1 MLDLF
6 TIFSKG
12 GIVLWCFQ
20 STSQIFTPSVNA
32 LIRSVILQERTGNH
46 TFEYESLRL
55 QYKLDNEFELVFV
68 VAYQKILQLSYV
80 DKFLNDIHLQF
91 RDKFKNELE
100 SSQWFS
106 NFEFQ
111 QNYNN
116 VLVAAEQWARAQAKI
131 PKQMRTFDESLKSKK
146 TVASMI
152 ERKDDKENKKQVV
165 SLSVTNNIWVFAS
178 QVKRRR
184 ELLTIMKLSIVS
196 CLLTLLINQEFNVD
210 ASKVQEVPKLESSKS
225 QISSNGEVDEETL
238 IANRMKL
245 AQKLSGQKKKADKQ
259 KSPKSEKAGKKPRV
273 WELGGTTK
281 DLASL
286 ERTKDKPEE
295 IGDYVPADRG
305 LVGKMKGTIR
315 DLEVESDSD
324 DEDSDEMEI
333 ENSKPQVQKKANSM
347 FSMFKSLVGN
357 KSLKQE
363 DMLPVLDKF
372 KDHLISKNVAADIA
386 QKLCDSVR
394 VKLEGKVLGTFD
406 SVTSTIKATLTDSL
420 VQILSPKRRVDIL
433 RDAFEAKKNNR
444 PYVMSFCG
452 VNGVGK
458 STNLAKICFWLIEN
472 NFRVLIAACDT
483 FRAGAVEQLRTHM
496 RHLNALH
503 PPEKHGNL
511 SMVQLYEKGYGK
523 DAAGIAMEAIRFAKD
538 SRFDV
543 VLIDTAGRMQDNEPL
558 MRALA
563 KLIKV
568 NEPDLV
574 LFVGEALVGNE
585 AVDQLVK
592 FNQALADYSN
602 SVNPHIIDGIVLT
615 KFDTIDDKVGAA
627 ISMTYITG
635 QPIVFVGTGQT
646 YTDLKSLNA
655 KAVVHALMK

>member
-20 STSQIFTPSVNA
+20 STSQIFAPSVNA

-46 TFEYESLRL
+46 SFEHDSLRL

-80 DKFLNDIHLQF
+80 DKFLNDIHLEF
-91 RDKFKNELE
+91 RDCFKNELE
-100 SSQWFS
+100 HSSWFY
-106 NFEFQ
+106 NFEFEHA
-111 QNYNN
+111 YRT
-116 VLVAAEQWARAQAKI
+116 VLERAEHWSRSQAKI
-131 PKQMRTFDESLKSKK
+131 PKQMRTFDESQKSKK

-152 ERKDDKENKKQVV
+152 ERKNDKDDKKPAKIQDAPKQE
-165 SLSVTNNIWVFAS
+165 LPKH
-178 QVKRRR
+178 QV
-184 ELLTIMKLSIVS
+184 EH
-196 CLLTLLINQEFNVD
+196 
-210 ASKVQEVPKLESSKS
+210 
-225 QISSNGEVDEETL
+225 NGELDEETL

-245 AQKLSGQKKKADKQ
+245 AQKMAGQKKKADKH
-259 KSPKSEKAGKKPRV
+259 
-273 WELGGTTK
+273 
-281 DLASL
+281 
-286 ERTKDKPEE
+286 
-295 IGDYVPADRG
+295 
-305 LVGKMKGTIR
+305 IR
-315 DLEVESDSD
+315 DLEVNSES
-324 DEDSDEMEI
+324 EDSSDQEEI
-333 ENSKPQVQKKANSM
+333 EQSKQQVQKKTSM
-347 FSMFKSLVGN
+347 FSMFKSLVGS

-363 DMLPVLDKF
+363 DMLPVLEKL
-372 KDHLISKNVAADIA
+372 KDHLITKNVAADIA
-386 QKLCDSVR
+386 QKLCDSVGT
-394 VKLEGKVLGTFD
+394 KLEGKILGTFD
-406 SVTSTIKATLTDSL
+406 SVANTVKATLTDAL
-420 VQILSPKRRVDIL
+420 VQILSPKRRIDIL
-433 RDAFEAKKNNR
+433 RDALEAKNSNR
-444 PYVMSFCG
+444 PYVMTFCG

-503 PPEKHGNL
+503 PPEKHGNQ

-538 SRFDV
+538 SRIDV
-543 VLIDTAGRMQDNEPL
+543 VLVDTAGRMQDNEPL

-592 FNQALADYSN
+592 FNQALADYSQ
-602 SVNPHIIDGIVLT
+602 SANPHMIDGIVLT

-627 ISMTYITG
+627 ITMTYITG

>member
-20 STSQIFTPSVNA
+20 STSQIFAPSVNA

-46 TFEYESLRL
+46 TFEYDSLRL

-68 VAYQKILQLSYV
+68 VAYQKILQLSYI
-80 DKFLNDIHLQF
+80 DKFLNDIHLEF
-91 RDKFKNELE
+91 RDRFKNELE
-100 SSQWFS
+100 RSQWFC
-106 NFEFQ
+106 NFNFKN
-111 QNYNN
+111 NYEN
-116 VLVAAEQWARAQAKI
+116 VLAMAEQWARTQAKL
-131 PKQMRTFDESLKSKK
+131 PKQMRTFDESQKSKK

-152 ERKDDKENKKQVV
+152 ERKDDKDNKKQAKIQEIPKQD
-165 SLSVTNNIWVFAS
+165 LSNNRNEEI
-178 QVKRRR
+178 
-184 ELLTIMKLSIVS
+184 
-196 CLLTLLINQEFNVD
+196 
-210 ASKVQEVPKLESSKS
+210 
-225 QISSNGEVDEETL
+225 DEEML

-245 AQKLSGQKKKADKQ
+245 AQKLNSQKKKVDKQ
-259 KSPKSEKAGKKPRV
+259 KSPKPEKAGKKPRV
-273 WELGGTTK
+273 WELGGTIK
-281 DLASL
+281 DLATL

-295 IGDYVPADRG
+295 SGDYVAADKT
-305 LVGKMKGTIR
+305 LVGQMKGSIR
-315 DLEVESDSD
+315 DLEVETESE
-324 DEDSDEMEI
+324 DESDEEI
-333 ENSKPQVQKKANSM
+333 ETSKPQVKKKTNSM

-357 KSLKQE
+357 KCLKHE
-363 DMLPVLDKF
+363 DMAPVLEKL
-372 KDHLISKNVAADIA
+372 KDHLISKNVAADIS
-386 QKLCDSVR
+386 QKLCDSVG

-406 SVTSTIKATLTDSL
+406 SVTNTVKATLTEAL

-433 RDAFEAKKNNR
+433 RDAMEAKKNNR
-444 PYVMSFCG
+444 PYVMTFCG

-503 PPEKHGNL
+503 PAEKHGNQ

-523 DAAGIAMEAIRFAKD
+523 DAAGIAMEAIRYAKD
-538 SRFDV
+538 SKIDV
-543 VLIDTAGRMQDNEPL
+543 VLVDTAGRMQDNEPL

-592 FNQALADYSN
+592 FNQALADYSQ
-602 SVNPHIIDGIVLT
+602 SRNPHIIDGIVLT

>member
-20 STSQIFTPSVNA
+20 NTSQIFAPSVNA

-46 TFEYESLRL
+46 TFEHDSLRL

-80 DKFLNDIHLQF
+80 DKFLNDIHLEF
-91 RDKFKNELE
+91 RDRFKNELE
-100 SSQWFS
+100 KSQWFYK
-106 NFEFQ
+106 FEFQ
-111 QNYNN
+111 SNYEN
-116 VLVAAEQWARAQAKI
+116 VLVMAEQWARTQAKI
-131 PKQMRTFDESLKSKK
+131 PKQMRTFDESQKSKK

-152 ERKDDKENKKQVV
+152 ERKDDKDNKKQGKRKKGVN
-165 SLSVTNNIWVFAS
+165 TNKDDQI
-178 QVKRRR
+178 
-184 ELLTIMKLSIVS
+184 
-196 CLLTLLINQEFNVD
+196 
-210 ASKVQEVPKLESSKS
+210 KVQEVPK
-225 QISSNGEVDEETL
+225 QDVQNNQTNNHNHNGEIDEDIL
-238 IANRMKL
+238 IANRLKL
-245 AQKLSGQKKKADKQ
+245 AQSMTSQRKKVEKQKKNKL
-259 KSPKSEKAGKKPRV
+259 EKAGKKPRV

-281 DLASL
+281 DLATL

-295 IGDYVPADRG
+295 GGDYVAADTT
-305 LVGKMKGTIR
+305 LVGQMKGSIR
-315 DLEVESDSD
+315 DLEVESESE
-324 DEDSDEMEI
+324 DESNQEI
-333 ENSKPQVQKKANSM
+333 VNSKPQVQKKSSSM

-357 KSLKQE
+357 KSLKYD
-363 DMLPVLDKF
+363 DMAPVLEKL

-386 QKLCDSVR
+386 QKLCDSVG

-406 SVTSTIKATLTDSL
+406 SVTNTIKSSLTDAL
-420 VQILSPKRRVDIL
+420 VQILSPKKRVDIL
-433 RDAFEAKKNNR
+433 RDAMEAKKNRR
-444 PYVMSFCG
+444 PYVMTFCG

-483 FRAGAVEQLRTHM
+483 FRAGAVEQLRTHT

-538 SRFDV
+538 SNIDV
-543 VLIDTAGRMQDNEPL
+543 VLVDTAGRMQDNEPL

-592 FNQALADYSN
+592 FNQALADHSQ
-602 SVNPHIIDGIVLT
+602 SSNPHIIDGIVLT

>member
-20 STSQIFTPSVNA
+20 STSQIFAPSVNA

-46 TFEYESLRL
+46 TFEYDSLRL

-68 VAYQKILQLSYV
+68 VAYQKILQLSYI
-80 DKFLNDIHLQF
+80 DKFLNDIHLEF
-91 RDKFKNELE
+91 RDRFKNELE
-100 SSQWFS
+100 RSQWFC
-106 NFEFQ
+106 NFNFKN
-111 QNYNN
+111 NYEN
-116 VLVAAEQWARAQAKI
+116 VLAMAEQWARTQAKL
-131 PKQMRTFDESLKSKK
+131 PKQMRTFDESQKSKK

-152 ERKDDKENKKQVV
+152 ERKDDKDNKKQGMNFNLEIPKQD
-165 SLSVTNNIWVFAS
+165 LSNNRNEEI
-178 QVKRRR
+178 
-184 ELLTIMKLSIVS
+184 
-196 CLLTLLINQEFNVD
+196 
-210 ASKVQEVPKLESSKS
+210 
-225 QISSNGEVDEETL
+225 DEEML

-245 AQKLSGQKKKADKQ
+245 AQKLNSQKKKVDKQ
-259 KSPKSEKAGKKPRV
+259 KSPKPEKAGKKPRV
-273 WELGGTTK
+273 WELGGTIK
-281 DLASL
+281 DLATL

-295 IGDYVPADRG
+295 SGDYVAADKT
-305 LVGKMKGTIR
+305 LVGQMKGSIR
-315 DLEVESDSD
+315 DLEVETESE
-324 DEDSDEMEI
+324 DESDEEI
-333 ENSKPQVQKKANSM
+333 ETSKPQVKKKTNSM

-357 KSLKQE
+357 KCLKHE
-363 DMLPVLDKF
+363 DMAPVLEKL
-372 KDHLISKNVAADIA
+372 KDHLISKNVAADIS
-386 QKLCDSVR
+386 QKLCDSVG

-406 SVTSTIKATLTDSL
+406 SVTNTVKATLTEAL

-433 RDAFEAKKNNR
+433 RDAMEAKKNNR
-444 PYVMSFCG
+444 PYVMTFCG

-503 PPEKHGNL
+503 PAEKHGNQ

-523 DAAGIAMEAIRFAKD
+523 DAAGIAMEAIRYAKD
-538 SRFDV
+538 SKIDV
-543 VLIDTAGRMQDNEPL
+543 VLVDTAGRMQDNEPL

-592 FNQALADYSN
+592 FNQALADYSQ
-602 SVNPHIIDGIVLT
+602 SRNPHIIDGIVLT

>member
-20 STSQIFTPSVNA
+20 STSQMFAPSVNA

-46 TFEYESLRL
+46 TFEYDSLRL

-68 VAYQKILQLSYV
+68 VAYQKILQLSYI
-80 DKFLNDIHLQF
+80 DKFLNDIHLEF
-91 RDKFKNELE
+91 RDRFKNELE
-100 SSQWFS
+100 KSQWFY
-106 NFEFQ
+106 NYEFNK
-111 QNYNN
+111 NYEH
-116 VLVAAEQWARAQAKI
+116 VLAMAEQWARTQAKI

-152 ERKDDKENKKQVV
+152 ERKDDKDNKKQV
-165 SLSVTNNIWVFAS
+165 
-178 QVKRRR
+178 
-184 ELLTIMKLSIVS
+184 E
-196 CLLTLLINQEFNVD
+196 
-210 ASKVQEVPKLESSKS
+210 VQEVPKQELPNN
-225 QISSNGEVDEETL
+225 QTNHNGEINEEIL
-238 IANRMKL
+238 IANRVRL
-245 AQKLSGQKKKADKQ
+245 AQKLNNQKKKVDK
-259 KSPKSEKAGKKPRV
+259 PKSQKPEKAGKKPRV

-281 DLASL
+281 DLATL

-295 IGDYVPADRG
+295 SGDYVPADTT
-305 LVGKMKGTIR
+305 LVGQMKGSIR
-315 DLEVESDSD
+315 DIEIESESEDESDQ
-324 DEDSDEMEI
+324 EI
-333 ENSKPQVQKKANSM
+333 ENSKPQVQKKTNSM

-357 KSLKQE
+357 KSLKHE
-363 DMLPVLDKF
+363 DMAPVLDKL
-372 KDHLISKNVAADIA
+372 KDHLIGKNVAAEIA
-386 QKLCDSVR
+386 QKLCDSVG

-406 SVTSTIKATLTDSL
+406 SVSSTVKATLTDSL

-433 RDAFEAKKNNR
+433 RDAMEAKKSNR
-444 PYVMSFCG
+444 PYVMTFCG

-503 PPEKHGNL
+503 PPEKHGNQ

-523 DAAGIAMEAIRFAKD
+523 DAAGIAMEAIRFARD

-543 VLIDTAGRMQDNEPL
+543 VLVDTAGRMQDNEPL

-592 FNQALADYSN
+592 FNQALADHSQ
-602 SVNPHIIDGIVLT
+602 STNPHIIDGIVLT

>member
-6 TIFSKG
+6 SIFSKS

-46 TFEYESLRL
+46 TFEHDSLRL

-68 VAYQKILQLSYV
+68 VAYQKILQLSYI
-80 DKFLNDIHLQF
+80 DKFLNDIHLEF
-91 RDKFKNELE
+91 RDRFRCELSAFK
-100 SSQWFS
+100 WFHTY
-106 NFEFQ
+106 EFKDDFRRILADSEEWGKM
-111 QNYNN
+111 
-116 VLVAAEQWARAQAKI
+116 VTKL
-131 PKQMRTFDESLKSKK
+131 PKQMRSFNESQKSKK

-152 ERKDDKENKKQVV
+152 ERTNDKDIKKQEIEEQPKAELPRAESPM
-165 SLSVTNNIWVFAS
+165 SLGD
-178 QVKRRR
+178 Q
-184 ELLTIMKLSIVS
+184 
-196 CLLTLLINQEFNVD
+196 
-210 ASKVQEVPKLESSKS
+210 
-225 QISSNGEVDEETL
+225 NGELDDEVL
-238 IANRMKL
+238 MANRLKL
-245 AQKLSGQKKKADKQ
+245 AQKFQKPKKTVNKQ
-259 KSPKSEKAGKKPRV
+259 KSPKPEKAGKKPRV
-273 WELGGTTK
+273 WELHGTAK
-281 DLASL
+281 DLPSL
-286 ERTKDKPEE
+286 ERTKDKPNDFTDH
-295 IGDYVPADRG
+295 IQADIN
-305 LVGKMKGTIR
+305 LVGKMKGGIQ
-315 DLEVESDSD
+315 DLEVDSDSED
-324 DEDSDEMEI
+324 DYEAEEEDFV
-333 ENSKPQVQKKANSM
+333 KPQENKKSSGMLA
-347 FSMFKSLVGN
+347 MFKNLVKN
-357 KSLKQE
+357 KSLKHE
-363 DMLPVLDKF
+363 DMVPVLEKM
-372 KDHLISKNVAADIA
+372 KDHLIAKNVAADIA
-386 QKLCDSVR
+386 HKLCESVR
-394 VKLEGKVLGTFD
+394 TKLEGKVLGTFA
-406 SVTSTIKATLTDSL
+406 SVTSTVKNTLKEAL
-420 VQILSPKRRVDIL
+420 VQILSPKRRIDIL
-433 RDAFEAKKNNR
+433 RDAYEAKNKGR
-444 PYVMSFCG
+444 PYVMTFCG

-503 PPEKHGNL
+503 PPEKHGNQT
-511 SMVQLYEKGYGK
+511 MVQLYEKGYGK
-523 DAAGIAMEAIRFAKD
+523 DAAGIALEAIRYAND
-538 SRFDV
+538 SMIDV

-602 SVNPHIIDGIVLT
+602 SDNPHIIDGIVLT

-646 YTDLKSLNA
+646 YTDLKSLNV
-655 KAVVHALMK
+655 KTVVHALMK

>member
-20 STSQIFTPSVNA
+20 STSQIFAPSVNA

-46 TFEYESLRL
+46 TFEHDSLRL

-80 DKFLNDIHLQF
+80 DKFLNDIHLEF
-91 RDKFKNELE
+91 RDRFKNELE
-100 SSQWFS
+100 ESKWFY
-106 NFEFQ
+106 NFDFQ
-111 QNYNN
+111 TNYED
-116 VLVAAEQWARAQAKI
+116 VLAKAEQWARTQAKI
-131 PKQMRTFDESLKSKK
+131 PKQMRTFDKSHKSKK

-152 ERKDDKENKKQVV
+152 ERKDDKDNKKQV
-165 SLSVTNNIWVFAS
+165 
-178 QVKRRR
+178 
-184 ELLTIMKLSIVS
+184 
-196 CLLTLLINQEFNVD
+196 
-210 ASKVQEVPKLESSKS
+210 KVQEVPEQDLSNN
-225 QISSNGEVDEETL
+225 QVNHNGEIDEEVL
-238 IANRMKL
+238 IANRKKFV
-245 AQKLSGQKKKADKQ
+245 QKKSNQKKKVDKPKNQ
-259 KSPKSEKAGKKPRV
+259 KPEKAGKKPRV

-281 DLASL
+281 DLANL
-286 ERTKDKPEE
+286 ERTKDKPEDN
-295 IGDYVPADRG
+295 GDYVAADKTLIG
-305 LVGKMKGTIR
+305 QMEGSIR
-315 DLEVESDSD
+315 DIEIESDS
-324 DEDSDEMEI
+324 EDQSDEETD
-333 ENSKPQVQKKANSM
+333 SSTPQVQKKTNSM
-347 FSMFKSLVGN
+347 ISMFKSLVGN
-357 KSLKQE
+357 KCLKHE
-363 DMLPVLDKF
+363 NMAPVLDKL
-372 KDHLISKNVAADIA
+372 KDHLITKNVAAEIA
-386 QKLCDSVR
+386 QKLCDSVGA
-394 VKLEGKVLGTFD
+394 KLEGKVLGTFD
-406 SVTSTIKATLTDSL
+406 SVTSTIKATLTDAL

-433 RDAFEAKKNNR
+433 RDAMEAKKNNR
-444 PYVMSFCG
+444 PYVMTFCG

-503 PPEKHGNL
+503 PPEKHGNQ

-538 SRFDV
+538 SKIDV
-543 VLIDTAGRMQDNEPL
+543 VLVDTAGRMQDNEPL

-592 FNQALADYSN
+592 FNQALADHSQ
-602 SVNPHIIDGIVLT
+602 STNPHIIDGIVLT

-635 QPIVFVGTGQT
+635 QPIVFVGTGQI

>member
-1 MLDLF
+1 MNRGVIFKLNSVMLDLF

-20 STSQIFTPSVNA
+20 STSQIFAPSVNA

-46 TFEYESLRL
+46 TFEYDSLRL

-80 DKFLNDIHLQF
+80 DKFLNDIHLEF
-91 RDKFKNELE
+91 RDRFKNELE
-100 SSQWFS
+100 NSAWFYDYD
-106 NFEFQ
+106 FHA
-111 QNYNN
+111 NYEH
-116 VLVAAEQWARAQAKI
+116 VLALAEQWARTQAKI
-131 PKQMRTFDESLKSKK
+131 PKQMRTFDESQKSKK

-152 ERKDDKENKKQVV
+152 ERKDDKDNKKQG
-165 SLSVTNNIWVFAS
+165 
-178 QVKRRR
+178 KR
-184 ELLTIMKLSIVS
+184 KKG
-196 CLLTLLINQEFNVD
+196 VD
-210 ASKVQEVPKLESSKS
+210 TSKDDQMKVQEVPKQDPPNHQENH
-225 QISSNGEVDEETL
+225 NGEIDEDVL
-238 IANRMKL
+238 LANRIKL
-245 AQKLSGQKKKADKQ
+245 AQKRNNQKKKVDKQ
-259 KSPKSEKAGKKPRV
+259 KGQKAEKAGKKPRV
-273 WELGGTTK
+273 WELGGTIK
-281 DLASL
+281 DLAAL

-295 IGDYVPADRG
+295 SGDYVAADTT
-305 LVGKMKGTIR
+305 LVGQMKGGIR
-315 DLEVESDSD
+315 DIVVESDSE
-324 DEDSDEMEI
+324 DESDEEI
-333 ENSKPQVQKKANSM
+333 ESSTPQVQKKSNSM

-357 KSLKQE
+357 KSLKHD
-363 DMLPVLDKF
+363 DMIPVLEKL
-372 KDHLISKNVAADIA
+372 KDHLITKNVAADIA
-386 QKLCDSVR
+386 QKLCDSVG
-394 VKLEGKVLGTFD
+394 VKLEGRMLGTFD
-406 SVTSTIKATLTDSL
+406 SVANTVKATLTDAL

-433 RDAFEAKKNNR
+433 RDAMEAKRNNR
-444 PYVMSFCG
+444 PYVMTFCG

-511 SMVQLYEKGYGK
+511 TMVQLYEKGYGK
-523 DAAGIAMEAIRFAKD
+523 DAAGIAMEAIRFARESK
-538 SRFDV
+538 FDV
-543 VLIDTAGRMQDNEPL
+543 VLVDTAGRMQDNEPL

-592 FNQALADYSN
+592 FNQALADHSQ
-602 SVNPHIIDGIVLT
+602 STNPHIIDGIVLT